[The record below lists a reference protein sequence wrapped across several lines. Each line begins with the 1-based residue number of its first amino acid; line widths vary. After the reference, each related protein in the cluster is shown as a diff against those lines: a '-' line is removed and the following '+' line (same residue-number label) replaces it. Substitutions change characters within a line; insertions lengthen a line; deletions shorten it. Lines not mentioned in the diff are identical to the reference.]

1 MPQVQRL
8 KKKFIDKGSKVG
20 MDPSEDGSLYLKF
33 EENPTLSKFIENSE
47 SVLDNKSDHDG
58 NTIIKDKERFSEEIP
73 NENKNEKS
81 SYSKLI
87 LTDEKNFEKIDSGSF
102 KRNIDDNPCY
112 SCKMESGKCLI
123 Q

>member
-20 MDPSEDGSLYLKF
+20 MDPNEDGSLYLKF
-33 EENPTLSKFIENSE
+33 EENPSLSKFIENSE
-47 SVLDNKSDHDG
+47 SVLDNKSIQGG
-58 NTIIKDKERFSEEIP
+58 NTIIKEKERFSEEVPI
-73 NENKNEKS
+73 EISKEKS

-87 LTDEKNFEKIDSGSF
+87 LADEKHFEKIDSGSF

-112 SCKMESGKCLI
+112 TCKMESGKCLI